1 MKNNVISRWG
11 SLDNEIKG
19 YLKQYPSKGDSILA
33 INILN
38 DFSFGANENKKEID
52 SLRKYISRNRERLL
66 ANEPLDSLFNAT
78 ETELTATETKGY
90 KPKKQFFTA
99 VASDGKIMNI
109 ETYCKFW
116 GLDFEKVR
124 SFKLVTHTGIPF
136 YNIAFYESDADKQN
150 NEIDFTNIFKD
161 KIEPVFIS
169 PTYVIDLPA
178 VFDRAVYTDT
188 HVGMDVNKDGYS
200 LYAGEWN
207 EKELFKSLD
216 VFVNQVIKNK
226 KSDTLILHDLGDFMD
241 GWDGFTTR
249 GGHKLPQNMDNQ
261 KAFDTGLLFKIKML
275 DALFLHYDI
284 IEVVNICNDN
294 HAGSFGYVVNS
305 AFKTYA
311 HLKYPNNCSVIN
323 QRKFIDHYIYEN
335 RCFILTHGKD
345 EKSMKFGFK
354 PKLDPVQI
362 EKIKDYIDEY
372 KLHNYIIE
380 FSKGDS
386 HQLLFDS
393 TTSASFEYQN
403 FGAISP
409 PSDWVK
415 TNFKNTLR
423 CFTTFNYY
431 EYQKTQNNYIFKK
444 M

>member
-1 MKNNVISRWG
+1 M
-11 SLDNEIKG
+11 
-19 YLKQYPSKGDSILA
+19 
-33 INILN
+33 
-38 DFSFGANENKKEID
+38 
-52 SLRKYISRNRERLL
+52 
-66 ANEPLDSLFNAT
+66 LDSLFAH
-78 ETELTATETKGY
+78 Y
-90 KPKKQFFTA
+90 
-99 VASDGKIMNI
+99 
-109 ETYCKFW
+109 
-116 GLDFEKVR
+116 
-124 SFKLVTHTGIPF
+124 
-136 YNIAFYESDADKQN
+136 
-150 NEIDFTNIFKD
+150 D
-161 KIEPVFIS
+161 KIEI
-169 PTYVIDLPA
+169 
-178 VFDRAVYTDT
+178 
-188 HVGMDVNKDGYS
+188 
-200 LYAGEWN
+200 
-207 EKELFKSLD
+207 
-216 VFVNQVIKNK
+216 
-226 KSDTLILHDLGDFMD
+226 
-241 GWDGFTTR
+241 
-249 GGHKLPQNMDNQ
+249 
-261 KAFDTGLLFKIKML
+261 
-275 DALFLHYDI
+275 
-284 IEVVNICNDN
+284 VNICNDN
-294 HAGSFGYVVNS
+294 HGGSFGYVVNS

-311 HLKYPNNCSVIN
+311 ELKYNDSVKVTN
-323 QRKFIDHYIYEN
+323 QRKFIDHYIYGN

-431 EYQKTQNNYIFKK
+431 KDQKTQNNYIFKK